1 MSEDAPPPSRPV
13 YVQRAVPFGWNLLL
27 WVRPGAGKSECS
39 GLQED
44 RLRIRVAAP
53 AVDNKANEALTAF
66 VAGRLGLRLSRV
78 RLASGATGRRK
89 RLFLDVEEEPDWTRL
104 R

>member
-1 MSEDAPPPSRPV
+1 LV
-13 YVQRAVPFGWNLLL
+13 
-27 WVRPGAGKSECS
+27 WVRPGAGKSECA

-44 RLRIRVAAP
+44 RLRIRLAAP

-78 RLASGATGRRK
+78 RLASGRAGRKK

-104 R
+104 A